1 MADRDWNV
9 VGTRSERKRNRDDEL
24 REERLRAEAPRRP
37 HRTRNLA
44 WFDATHPPPAGMA
57 AEYDHIHAQR
67 YGAEER
73 MINGRH
79 RWSNPNFPRNSGRDI
94 AHARYV
100 DSTQH
105 RNIALESYLDAKR
118 KNAAE
123 IEKLD
128 AEQKEYY
135 EHATGSLLP
144 SQHAD
149 MSGRALDL
157 ADAAYA

>member
-1 MADRDWNV
+1 MTDRDWNV
-9 VGTRSERKRNRDDEL
+9 VNSRRERRRNRDDEL
-24 REERLRAEAPRRP
+24 REERLRAEAPNRP
-37 HRTRNLA
+37 LRTRDLA
-44 WFDATHPPPAGMA
+44 WFDATHPQPSGTADDY
-57 AEYDHIHAQR
+57 EYNHAQR
-67 YGAEER
+67 YGVEER

-79 RWSNPNFPRNSGRDI
+79 RRGIPTFPNNSDRDI
-94 AHARYV
+94 AHARYD

-105 RNIALESYLDAKR
+105 RNSALESYLDAKR

-123 IEKLD
+123 IKKLD
-128 AEQKEYY
+128 AKERGYY
-135 EHATGSLLP
+135 KHSTDGLLP